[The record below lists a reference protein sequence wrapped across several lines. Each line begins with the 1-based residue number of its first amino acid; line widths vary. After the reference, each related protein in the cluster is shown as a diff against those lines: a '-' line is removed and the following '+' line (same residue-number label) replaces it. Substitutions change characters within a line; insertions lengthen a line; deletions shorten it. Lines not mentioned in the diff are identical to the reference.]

1 MASLNKVQIIGN
13 LGKDPEIRHTQS
25 GDKIAS
31 FSVACSEK
39 WNDKQTG
46 EQKEKTEWVNCSVF
60 GKLADVIEKYVFKG
74 SKIYV
79 EGKFKTRKWQDSSG
93 ADKYSTYVDVQNMI
107 MLDSKKESANDAQSK
122 NEGQYKN
129 PNVPDMDW
137 DNGDSIPF

>member
-31 FSVACSEK
+31 FSVACLEK

-129 PNVPDMDW
+129 PDVPDADW

>member
-31 FSVACSEK
+31 FSVACLEK

-60 GKLADVIEKYVFKG
+60 GKLADVIEKYVSKG

-93 ADKYSTYVDVQNMI
+93 NDKYSTYVDVQNMI
-107 MLDSKKESANDAQSK
+107 MLDSKKQSE
-122 NEGQYKN
+122 NNAQYKN
-129 PNVPDMDW
+129 PDVPDMDW

>member
-13 LGKDPEIRHTQS
+13 LGKDPKIRHTQS

-79 EGKFKTRKWQDSSG
+79 EGKFKTRKWQDASG
-93 ADKYSTYVDVQNMI
+93 NDKYSTYVDVQNMI
-107 MLDSKKESANDAQSK
+107 MLDSKKESANNA
-122 NEGQYKN
+122 QYKN
-129 PNVPDMDW
+129 PDVPDMDW